1 MLSTATNTFT
11 IAVATNPGA
20 YVSGGTATKLAQFF
34 FDNVEGVVA
43 GDAGKLIE
51 TVGGTYENVTVVAV
65 DVSTQSIGFASVTS
79 TAFTVA
85 NKAKFEL
92 LPQTPSYQTSRVN
105 SFVDVKFRTG
115 DTVAL
120 ANVAD
125 PQNVENWEINYMN
138 NLEERYGS
146 LRKSPSVIGEKGAK
160 ATIKYE
166 KYFENVADRDAYRN
180 QIKSAMV
187 CTISNNEIVSATD
200 TTQGK
205 YTITF
210 EFSDIRFTSYEMP
223 TGTDELYVLAIE
235 ATAFYDN
242 TDGRALRIKVKNQ
255 NAGTYYTA

>member
-1 MLSTATNTFT
+1 M
-11 IAVATNPGA
+11 
-20 YVSGGTATKLAQFF
+20 
-34 FDNVEGVVA
+34 
-43 GDAGKLIE
+43 
-51 TVGGTYENVTVVAV
+51 TVVAV
-65 DVSTQSIGFASVTS
+65 DVSTQSIGFTSVTS

-92 LPQTPSYQTSRVN
+92 LPQTPSYQTARVN

-120 ANVAD
+120 AQTAD

-180 QIKSAMV
+180 QIKSAMI

-205 YTITF
+205 YTIQF

-255 NAGTYYTA
+255 NSGTYYTA